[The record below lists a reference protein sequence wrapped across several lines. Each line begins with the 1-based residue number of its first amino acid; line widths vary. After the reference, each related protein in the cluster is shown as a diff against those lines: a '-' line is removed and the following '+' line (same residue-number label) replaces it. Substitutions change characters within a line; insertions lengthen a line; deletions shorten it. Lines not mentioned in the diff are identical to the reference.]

1 MKVITK
7 EWIKKAEEDYRVATR
22 EFKAKP
28 IACYAV
34 CFHSQ
39 QCIEKYMKAVLQENK
54 TFFAKIHDLE
64 ILLKTCKKFIPVLE
78 KYREELIWLTT
89 FSVEVRYPGFNVEK
103 EDAKKSVV
111 FMKNTR
117 KILKNYFKG
126 K

>member
-39 QCIEKYMKAVLQENK
+39 QCIEKYMKAVLQENE
-54 TFFAKIHDLE
+54 TPFAKIHDLE
-64 ILLKTCKKFIPVLE
+64 ILLKSYKKYIPTLVN
-78 KYREELIWLTT
+78 YRRRINMA
-89 FSVEVRYPGFNVEK
+89 YY
-103 EDAKKSVV
+103 
-111 FMKNTR
+111 
-117 KILKNYFKG
+117 I
-126 K
+126 